1 MKLEELRATIADLF
15 EIEGSSLTLETPFQ
29 DQGVYDSLK
38 VVLLMAELED
48 QAGLSVPPEKT
59 QELQTLQ
66 DILTFAREQGK
77 PIEE

>member
-15 EIEGSSLTLETPFQ
+15 EIEESSLTLETPFQ